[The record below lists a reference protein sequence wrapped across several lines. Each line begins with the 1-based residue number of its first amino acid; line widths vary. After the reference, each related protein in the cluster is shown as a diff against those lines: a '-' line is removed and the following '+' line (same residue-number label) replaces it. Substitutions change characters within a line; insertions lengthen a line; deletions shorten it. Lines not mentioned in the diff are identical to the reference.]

1 MEVKKCKSC
10 HEVIEGRRDKL
21 YCSDYCKSAFH
32 YQKNL
37 DKTPSIYEHIDKQL
51 KLNRRI
57 LQAHNLS
64 GKSTIRAEKLLSTA
78 FDPHYFTHYW
88 KNQRGQVYLF
98 CYDVGFL
105 KLKENGQV
113 KYVIVDWQKKMKPSN
128 TI

>member
-37 DKTPSIYEHIDKQL
+37 DKTPSVYEHIDKQL

-57 LQAHNLS
+57 LKAHNL
-64 GKSTIRAEKLLSTA
+64 
-78 FDPHYFTHYW
+78 
-88 KNQRGQVYLF
+88 
-98 CYDVGFL
+98 
-105 KLKENGQV
+105 
-113 KYVIVDWQKKMKPSN
+113 
-128 TI
+128 